1 MHTLDIFLAD
11 RRVGTI
17 TNLDNDHNVFV
28 FDPAYVADRDRPVLS
43 LGFFNAS
50 GELASTARPQ
60 LRLPAF
66 FANLLPEGHLRA
78 YLAERA
84 RVNPV
89 RDFPLL
95 WLLGEDLPGAVI
107 ARHPMG
113 VGTPPSEPDDVV
125 PTTIQNDP
133 AVLKF
138 SLAGVQ
144 LKFSAIRD
152 ATGGLTIPAH
162 GQDGKWILK
171 MPSAT
176 YPLVPENEYTMLT
189 FARRVGIDVPDIGLI
204 ESADVGNLPPEVRKD
219 LGKSMYIRRFDRSG
233 DSRIHAE
240 DFAQIFNQYPANKY
254 ENVSYANI
262 LAGIWR
268 NIGEEG
274 TKEFVRRLT
283 FSIGIGNADMHLKN
297 WSVIYR
303 DGKTPEL
310 APAYDYVSTIVY
322 IPNDRLA
329 LTLARTKEWT
339 DISSDLLTRFARRA
353 SVPRGVV
360 LSAARDMVER
370 MHEELPH
377 LNDQG
382 LVPRE
387 FTSAIERH
395 IASIPLFAPG
405 AAHVRVANPMPE
417 GDVVEIE

>member
-1 MHTLDIFLAD
+1 MHALDIFIGD

-17 TNLDNDHNVFV
+17 TNLDYDHNVFV
-28 FDPAYVADRDRPVLS
+28 FDPAYVADRDRPILS
-43 LGFFNAS
+43 LGFFNAN
-50 GELASTARPQ
+50 GELAAKTRPQ

-66 FANLLPEGHLRA
+66 FANLLPEGHLRE

-84 RVNPV
+84 RVNST

-107 ARHPMG
+107 ARHPTG
-113 VGTPPSEPDDVV
+113 AGIPPSEPDDVV
-125 PTTIQNDP
+125 PATVQNDP
-133 AVLKF
+133 TVLKF

-144 LKFSAIRD
+144 LKFSAIRS
-152 ATGGLTIPAH
+152 ATGGLTIPVH
-162 GQDGKWILK
+162 GKGGKWILK

-176 YPLVPENEYTMLT
+176 YPSVPENEYTMLT
-189 FARRVGIDVPDIGLI
+189 FARRVGIDVPEIGLI
-204 ESADVGNLPPEVRKD
+204 ESAAVGNLPPEVRKD
-219 LGKSMYIRRFDRSG
+219 LGKAMYIKRFDRAG
-233 DSRIHAE
+233 DSRVHVE

-254 ENVSYANI
+254 ENVSYANM

-268 NIGEEG
+268 TIGEEG
-274 TKEFVRRLT
+274 AKEFVRRLT

-329 LTLARTKEWT
+329 LTLARTKDWA
-339 DISSDLLTRFARRA
+339 DVSSDLLERFARRA
-353 SVPRGVV
+353 AVPRGVV
-360 LSAARDMVER
+360 LSAARDMVDR
-370 MHEELPH
+370 MHAELPH

-382 LVPRE
+382 LMPRG

-395 IASIPLFAPG
+395 IATIPLFAPG
-405 AAHVRVANPMPE
+405 AAHVRVANQMPE
-417 GDVVEIE
+417 SDIVEIE